1 MRIVVGASDQMI
13 TRVYK
18 MSENSPD
25 TAALSECAKALS
37 AGGLVVFPTETVYG
51 LAANGLDGRA
61 CDNVFRVKSRPDEKG
76 LILLLPR
83 DFDVSEIAVV
93 NDAYLTLSSEF
104 YGRPLTYILKKT
116 AKVPSRVSSSETVA
130 FRTPCTPIAMALTE
144 LCEFPVTAPS
154 ANPSGL
160 APAKD
165 GETAFGYFNGAV
177 DAIIDAGMTGGGIPT
192 TILDISTD
200 TPRIVREG
208 SVTASEVLECLKE
221 KNIL

>member
-1 MRIVVGASDQMI
+1 MI

-93 NDAYLTLSSEF
+93 NDAYLTFKSQQFGNSGVPHALYPDSHGADGALRISRNCPECKPERARTRK
-104 YGRPLTYILKKT
+104 GR
-116 AKVPSRVSSSETVA
+116 
-130 FRTPCTPIAMALTE
+130 
-144 LCEFPVTAPS
+144 
-154 ANPSGL
+154 
-160 APAKD
+160 
-165 GETAFGYFNGAV
+165 
-177 DAIIDAGMTGGGIPT
+177 
-192 TILDISTD
+192 
-200 TPRIVREG
+200 
-208 SVTASEVLECLKE
+208 
-221 KNIL
+221 

>member
-1 MRIVVGASDQMI
+1 M
-13 TRVYK
+13 
-18 MSENSPD
+18 
-25 TAALSECAKALS
+25 
-37 AGGLVVFPTETVYG
+37 FPTETVYG

-144 LCEFPVTAPS
+144 LCGFPVTAPS